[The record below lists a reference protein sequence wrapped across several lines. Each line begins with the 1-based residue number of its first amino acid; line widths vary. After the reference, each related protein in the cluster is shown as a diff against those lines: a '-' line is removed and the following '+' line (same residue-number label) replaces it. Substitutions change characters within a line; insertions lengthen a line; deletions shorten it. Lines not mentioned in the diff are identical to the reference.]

1 MGVVT
6 AAKMNP
12 YECRFTLPGGTHG
25 EGLLLLMA
33 VGNGRQCGGG
43 YQVTPDPDSHI
54 RRFARGNGPETG

>member
-12 YECRFTLPGGTHG
+12 IDCRFTLTDGSLH
-25 EGLLLLMA
+25 EGALLLMA

-43 YQVTPDPDSHI
+43 YKVTPDAVLNDGMTL
-54 RRFARGNGPETG
+54 RQC